1 MSFDDDDL
9 SFELEEDDEKP
20 PPKPAVPRK
29 KKRKR
34 IEGFYEEYTE
44 TKEEDGKIVRRGK
57 RSSYDHSDW
66 RWESRYEG
74 RVRNLFW
81 FAAGF
86 FAFAIFR
93 AVVLFG

>member
-1 MSFDDDDL
+1 MDDEEEL

-44 TKEEDGKIVRRGK
+44 TEEGGKIVRRGK